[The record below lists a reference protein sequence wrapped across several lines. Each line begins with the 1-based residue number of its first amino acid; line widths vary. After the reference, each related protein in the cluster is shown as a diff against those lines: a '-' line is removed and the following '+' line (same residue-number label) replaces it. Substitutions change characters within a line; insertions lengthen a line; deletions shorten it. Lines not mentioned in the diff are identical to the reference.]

1 MINLSN
7 DISLLD
13 PYAINI
19 FKGETSDITTTAMK
33 DELSVSVSVE
43 NQLERCIHSTQ
54 FQSPEA
60 DTIPM
65 AKIRITLRTN
75 VPLVKIKLSIEV
87 QPPLVVTQPS
97 HIVNSLSMYLL
108 I

>member
-1 MINLSN
+1 
-7 DISLLD
+7 
-13 PYAINI
+13 
-19 FKGETSDITTTAMK
+19 MK

-43 NQLERCIHSTQ
+43 NHLERCNHQTQ

-97 HIVNSLSMYLL
+97 HIVNSLSRFILDY
-108 I
+108 IIDNIDVKRSN

>member
-1 MINLSN
+1 MIFLN
-7 DISLLD
+7 DI
-13 PYAINI
+13 PYFEQYKIDI
-19 FKGETSDITTTAMK
+19 SKGETSDITTTAMK

-97 HIVNSLSMYLL
+97 HIVNSLSMYFL

>member
-1 MINLSN
+1 MILNT
-7 DISLLD
+7 SLTD
-13 PYAINI
+13 
-19 FKGETSDITTTAMK
+19 FTGETKDIASTAIK
-33 DELSVSVSVE
+33 DELSVNVQVE
-43 NQLERCIHSTQ
+43 KQLERCIHSTQ

-65 AKIRITLRTN
+65 AKIKITLRTN

-97 HIVNSLSMYLL
+97 HIVNSLSMFYADLNH
-108 I
+108 